1 MRWEAVTPLAIKEIG
16 HGKRHVT
23 NVAAYGFPRG
33 KVKGIPVHPFR
44 TGDVV
49 RAQIPK
55 GKYAGT
61 YVGRVSETETAK
73 PSAGLKSKSG
83 DRVRYHTKHLTK
95 LFNVDGYDYG
105 FLKVPA
111 ARVLAS

>member
-83 DRVRYHTKHLTK
+83 DRVRCHTKHLTK